1 MDNGERSASEE
12 TIDCVEV
19 SQGCVISISFSGLPG
34 RRIAPCARPSTAR
47 AASRFGN
54 RVADPAICYY
64 VANSYLP
71 TQKPRGGRPPSPPP
85 RGESRLQSGRDQ
97 VRIQPASGSDAR
109 PVAAHTQPEALRCRH
124 EDAGEARSEWA
135 AAGAR
140 NRWATP
146 GIRAL
151 MLRLDR
157 ELGPLGGC
165 RWFRALQIRSQGRGL
180 HVLIKPAF
188 GVDRRRVRWVFNA
201 P

>member
-1 MDNGERSASEE
+1 MTAQARRVQRCASA
-12 TIDCVEV
+12 T
-19 SQGCVISISFSGLPG
+19 GLLTLRLLL
-34 RRIAPCARPSTAR
+34 RRQFIPADTKTAR
-47 AASRFGN
+47 
-54 RVADPAICYY
+54 
-64 VANSYLP
+64 
-71 TQKPRGGRPPSPPP
+71 GRPPSPQP
-85 RGESRLQSGRDQ
+85 RGENRLQSGRDR

-109 PVAAHTQPEALRCRH
+109 PVGAHTQPEAVRCRH

-157 ELGPLGGC
+157 QLGPLGGC

-180 HVLIKPAF
+180 HVLIQRAF
-188 GVDRRRVRWVFNA
+188 GVDRRRVRWIFNA